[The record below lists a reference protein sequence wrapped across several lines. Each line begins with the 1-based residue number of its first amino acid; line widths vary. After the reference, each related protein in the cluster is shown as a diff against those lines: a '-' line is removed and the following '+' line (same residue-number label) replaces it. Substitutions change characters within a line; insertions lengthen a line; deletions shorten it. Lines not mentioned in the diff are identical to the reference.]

1 MVNVLYQYKTED
13 QIYTQHMSYFD
24 YDYDDL
30 FKQCDFERRL
40 KRERQCDHPNP
51 IQDSDDISQNKS
63 QKKWTFRE
71 QNQFQQRIKNI
82 LNYSET
88 CHQVS
93 KNNGEEENKD
103 SQLVHVSFYFENGS
117 LKLKL
122 NSFVSCT

>member
-13 QIYTQHMSYFD
+13 QIHTQHMSYFD
-24 YDYDDL
+24 YDDDL
-30 FKQCDFERRL
+30 FEQCDFERRL
-40 KRERQCDHPNP
+40 KRERQFDHPNP

-71 QNQFQQRIKNI
+71 QNEFQQSIKNI

-93 KNNGEEENKD
+93 KNRHGEEENKD
-103 SQLVHVSFYFENGS
+103 SQLVHVSFYFEDGS